1 MERTEVT
8 KNQIVNELIH
18 IGHGDYSIYLDTGLK
33 AIKNEPELF
42 AHLIAW
48 NWKKGQ
54 VRDSK
59 AAFPVIALRGKEDRE
74 LYENAVAHLML
85 LDPRNLVKAVKFHKS
100 MSYDRTITTPDKRY
114 KNGVRKKEVVGN
126 TAKGGSGTM
135 LKNAVTRYIRIR
147 EQNRGWWNM
156 TALQHRESLKA
167 LYALFHV
174 KPAKFAQEL
183 LFEGKIHP
191 GTVFDAVKQLR
202 TMTPVEAAGTILN
215 FKIPFLVAKDAVPGL
230 ANKPEITLAL
240 IERMSGNELITN
252 TNMLKRLGVF
262 SSPHLKAAY
271 DSAMERA
278 RKDDKVST
286 LKATRAKS
294 VVTDKTA
301 KAKLKKIQ
309 DEQLD
314 KLGGIEG
321 DWLILGDKS
330 GSMTASI
337 KIAREV
343 SALITQQ
350 VKGSATLV
358 FFDTHVKSFDVTNKD
373 LDEITEI
380 TKRVYANGGTSI
392 GVGLDYILQK
402 GTLVNG
408 IAICSDG
415 GENTSPTFGATYK
428 KYAAKF
434 GIEPTVY
441 FYRVSGDP
449 DRLTGSCRNNRILLE
464 TFDIKNQTDLYSLPN
479 LVRTMRTSRYTLVEE
494 IMETPL
500 LTLKEVFNET
510 KNT

>member
-8 KNQIVNELIH
+8 KNQIINELIH
-18 IGHGDYSIYLDTGLK
+18 IGHGDYSIYLNTGLK
-33 AIKNEPELF
+33 AVKTEPELF

-48 NWKKGQ
+48 NYKKGQ

-85 LDPRNLVKAVKFHKS
+85 LDPRNLVKAVQFHKS
-100 MSYDRTITTPDKRY
+100 MSYDGTVTTSDKRY
-114 KNGVRKKEVVGN
+114 KDGVRKKHVIGN
-126 TAKGGSGTM
+126 MAKGGSGTM
-135 LKNAVTRYIRIR
+135 LKHAVEKYIRVR
-147 EQNRGWWNM
+147 EANRGWWNK
-156 TALQHRESLKA
+156 TALQHRKSLKA

-183 LFEGKIHP
+183 LFEGKAHP

-202 TMTPVEAAGTILN
+202 NMTPIEAAGTILN

-230 ANKPEITLAL
+230 ANKPDITLAL

-252 TNMLKRLGVF
+252 TNMLKKLGVF
-262 SSPHLKAAY
+262 TSPSLKAAY
-271 DSAMERA
+271 DIAMERA

-286 LKATRAKS
+286 LKATRAAT

-301 KAKLKKIQ
+301 KVKLKKIQ

-321 DWLILGDKS
+321 DWLVLADKS
-330 GSMTASI
+330 GSMSFAIDMARQVSSL
-337 KIAREV
+337 IA
-343 SALITQQ
+343 QQ
-350 VKGSATLV
+350 VKGTITLV
-358 FFDTHVKSFDVTNKD
+358 FFDTSARSFNVSNKD
-373 LDEITEI
+373 FDEITDM
-380 TKRVYANGGTSI
+380 TKRVFADGGTSI

-402 GTLVNG
+402 GILVNG

-415 GENTSPTFGATYK
+415 GENTAPIFTTVYR
-428 KYAAKF
+428 KYAVKF
-434 GIEPTVY
+434 GIEPTIY
-441 FYRVSGDP
+441 FYRVPGDP
-449 DRLTGSCRNNRILLE
+449 DRLSRTCRDGQILLE

-479 LVRTMRTSRYTLVEE
+479 LVKTMRTSRYTLIEE
-494 IMETPL
+494 IMDTPL
-500 LTLKEVFNET
+500 LTLKEVF
-510 KNT
+510 KNKRSA